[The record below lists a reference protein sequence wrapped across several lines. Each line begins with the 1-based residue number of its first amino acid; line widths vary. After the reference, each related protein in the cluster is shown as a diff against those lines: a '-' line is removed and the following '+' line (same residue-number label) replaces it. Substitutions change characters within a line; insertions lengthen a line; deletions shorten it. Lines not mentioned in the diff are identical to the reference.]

1 MKSVHV
7 LTEVLTAQREME
19 RGELALAESKAGYV
33 TAADLPKAELAKIIS
48 ELEKQMKQAAQQLEF
63 ERAAV
68 LRDQVMEMRQIM
80 VLKEAGGK
88 SDMPEWERMRKLDEA
103 GVAYELE

>member
-1 MKSVHV
+1 MCI
-7 LTEVLTAQREME
+7 RD
-19 RGELALAESKAGYV
+19 R
-33 TAADLPKAELAKIIS
+33 IIS

-80 VLKEAGGK
+80 VLKEAGSK
-88 SDMPEWERMRKLDEA
+88 SDIPEWERMRLLDKA
-103 GVAYELE
+103 GVEYEVK

>member
-1 MKSVHV
+1 MCI
-7 LTEVLTAQREME
+7 RD
-19 RGELALAESKAGYV
+19 R
-33 TAADLPKAELAKIIS
+33 PKAELSKIIT

-80 VLKEAGGK
+80 VLKDSGK
-88 SDMPEWERMRKLDEA
+88 SDIPEWERMRLLDKA
-103 GVAYELE
+103 GVEYEVK